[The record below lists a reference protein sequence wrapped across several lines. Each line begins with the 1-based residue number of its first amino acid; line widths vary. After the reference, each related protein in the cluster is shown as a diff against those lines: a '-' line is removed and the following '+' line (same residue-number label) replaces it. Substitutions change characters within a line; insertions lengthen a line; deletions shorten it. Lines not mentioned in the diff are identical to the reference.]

1 MGCNAALHFVGRAVG
16 GGMMRGPPVSHPPY
30 HRHPTPPAYV
40 APRAL
45 KIGIRST
52 GANNS
57 PYNSPLQ
64 VSVLSYI
71 PPAYEVRGKVTFSVC
86 LSVHGEGVPTGL
98 WS

>member
-1 MGCNAALHFVGRAVG
+1 MHLYFTGRAVG
-16 GGMMRGPPVSHPPY
+16 GGMMRGPPVSRPPY

-45 KIGIRST
+45 KIGIRSS

-64 VSVLSYI
+64 VGVLSYFQ
-71 PPAYEVRGKVTFSVC
+71 RKV
-86 LSVHGEGVPTGL
+86 VHKKESNFT
-98 WS
+98 